1 MLAKSKKLASGSNAP
16 QCPEYTLFGRFLLKL
31 SGLTKGSAKT
41 EHHMSK
47 RRAFEIMSSTDGR
60 PFYGLLKRRSCR
72 EAVKA
77 DAMTLRVLL
86 IEDDSMLA
94 KGIAAA
100 LTQSGYDVEVA
111 PTAEIAL
118 RLSRTAAFNIG
129 ILDLGLPDR
138 DGLELLREMRS
149 AAQFPVL
156 ILSARDG
163 LNDRI
168 CGLDSGA
175 DDYLVKPFA
184 LGELEARMR
193 ALLRRGDENPEWRQ
207 VGRLRFDVEGKRA
220 LVGDEEVDLTAREVS
235 ILNIL
240 LSRSRKVVRKQ
251 VLFDAVFPHET
262 EAAPNALEV
271 HVSRLR
277 HKLKPA
283 GVTIRSLRG
292 LGYRIE
298 EVLENGTSQP

>member
-1 MLAKSKKLASGSNAP
+1 M
-16 QCPEYTLFGRFLLKL
+16 
-31 SGLTKGSAKT
+31 
-41 EHHMSK
+41 
-47 RRAFEIMSSTDGR
+47 
-60 PFYGLLKRRSCR
+60 
-72 EAVKA
+72 
-77 DAMTLRVLL
+77 RVLL

-94 KGIAAA
+94 RGIAAA
-100 LTQSGYDVEVA
+100 LSQTGYSVEVA
-111 PTAEIAL
+111 PTAKTAL
-118 RLSRTAAFNIG
+118 ELARGAAFNVG

-138 DGLELLREMRS
+138 DGLDLLRDMRS
-149 AAQFPVL
+149 GGVQFPVL

-168 CGLDSGA
+168 RGLDTGA

-184 LGELEARMR
+184 LGELEARLR
-193 ALLRRGDENPEWRQ
+193 ALMRRGDESAQWRQ
-207 VGRLRFDVEGKRA
+207 IGLLRFDIEGKRA
-220 LVGDEEVDLTAREVS
+220 LVGDETIELTAREVT

-240 LSRSRKVVRKQ
+240 ILRARKIVSKQ
-251 VLFDAVFPHET
+251 SLFDSVFTHDT

-271 HVSRLR
+271 HISRLR

-298 EVLENGTSQP
+298 EALDHGGNQP